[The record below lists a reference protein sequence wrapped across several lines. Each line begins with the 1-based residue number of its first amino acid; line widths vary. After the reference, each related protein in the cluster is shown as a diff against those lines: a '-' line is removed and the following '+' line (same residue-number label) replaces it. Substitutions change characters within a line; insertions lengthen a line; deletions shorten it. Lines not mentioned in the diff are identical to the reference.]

1 MARARQT
8 GFTLLEVLI
17 AMSILAV
24 GATSILA
31 IFVWAVSFH
40 TKRVEENRIT
50 ELYNH
55 AIGHAQIEFNAF
67 DPSRVAEGG
76 SHLPKPIDADL
87 TDPYKARL
95 NKDPQIAEAA
105 EKFPG
110 FRYVVTFEDNDL
122 AVSGSSVVANIE
134 IYGLS
139 GRRDRAFSHKQFLTR
154 SGAPIT
160 ERFKSP
166 SIERRE
172 SGRDRRNPGGMKKGR

>member
-1 MARARQT
+1 MDRARQA

-24 GATSILA
+24 GATSVLS
-31 IFVWAVSFH
+31 IFVWAISFH

-55 AIGHAQIEFNAF
+55 AIGHAQLAFNAF
-67 DPSRVAEGG
+67 DPSRVQEGG
-76 SHLPKPIDADL
+76 SQLPGAIDADL
-87 TDPYKARL
+87 SDPYKARL
-95 NKDPQIAEAA
+95 HKDPQIAEAA

-110 FRYVVTFEDNDL
+110 FRYVIMFEENDL
-122 AVSGSSVVANIE
+122 AVSGSSVVASIE

-139 GRRDRAFSHKQFLTR
+139 GRKDQAFSHKQILTR
-154 SGAPIT
+154 SGAPIS

-166 SIERRE
+166 SIAKQEAE
-172 SGRDRRNPGGMKKGR
+172 GGRNPGGMKK